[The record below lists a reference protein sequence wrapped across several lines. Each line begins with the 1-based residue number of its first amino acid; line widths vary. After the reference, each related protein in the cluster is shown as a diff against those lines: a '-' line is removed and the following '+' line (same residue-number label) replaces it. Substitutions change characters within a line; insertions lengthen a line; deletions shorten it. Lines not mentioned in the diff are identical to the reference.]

1 MRIKSTAVQ
10 NEIIRYD
17 IDKRREDDRHIM
29 ELVRLIT
36 DRGNNAEIRRKG
48 NGSLTVYEVKK
59 HIVTVE

>member
-17 IDKRREDDRHIM
+17 IDKRREDERHIM

-36 DRGNNAEIRRKG
+36 DRGNNAEDPEKG
-48 NGSLTVYEVKK
+48 ERFPDCV
-59 HIVTVE
+59 

>member
-17 IDKRREDDRHIM
+17 IDKRREDERHIM

-36 DRGNNAEIRRKG
+36 DRENNAEIRRKG

>member
-17 IDKRREDDRHIM
+17 IDKRREDERHIM

-36 DRGNNAEIRRKG
+36 DRGNNAESRRKG
-48 NGSLTVYEVKK
+48 NGFLTVYEVKK

>member
-36 DRGNNAEIRRKG
+36 DRGNNVEIRRKG

>member
-1 MRIKSTAVQ
+1 MT
-10 NEIIRYD
+10 
-17 IDKRREDDRHIM
+17 DKRREDDRHIM

>member
-36 DRGNNAEIRRKG
+36 DRRNNAEIRRKG

>member
-36 DRGNNAEIRRKG
+36 DRGNNAEIWRKG

>member
-36 DRGNNAEIRRKG
+36 DRGNNAEILRKG

>member
-36 DRGNNAEIRRKG
+36 DRGNNAVIRRKG